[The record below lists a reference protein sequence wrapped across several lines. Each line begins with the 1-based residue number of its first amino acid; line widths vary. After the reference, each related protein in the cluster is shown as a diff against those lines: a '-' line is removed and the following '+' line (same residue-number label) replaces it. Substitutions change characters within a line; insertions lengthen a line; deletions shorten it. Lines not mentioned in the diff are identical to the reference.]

1 MFHLQQLPQQGKLRG
16 SRGREVGGITDQE
29 EGMEGKPDLD
39 GSKHSEEMRTNAQVH
54 AGWRAFDSTVFKLS
68 HKNIR
73 KF

>member
-1 MFHLQQLPQQGKLRG
+1 
-16 SRGREVGGITDQE
+16 
-29 EGMEGKPDLD
+29 MEGKPDLD
-39 GSKHSEEMRTNAQVH
+39 GSKHSEEMRTSEQVH